1 MKKNEIPTKELVI
14 SHMKTGIINFKFEK
28 KNGEIR
34 EMNGTLMNT
43 VIAPLQH
50 KETSPNPPTNSADLV
65 VCWDADAS
73 GWRSFNLSTL
83 TEYNGKA

>member
-1 MKKNEIPTKELVI
+1 MKQQQIPSKETVI
-14 SHMKTGIINFKFEK
+14 GHMKIGIVNLKFEK

-34 EMNGTLMNT
+34 EMNATLMNT

-50 KETSPNPPTNSADLV
+50 KESSPNPYTNPADLV
-65 VCWDADAS
+65 VCWDADAA

-83 TEYNGKA
+83 TEYNGNA